1 MEQGNEAGLKDI
13 RRYED
18 ILAKDPGS
26 FCFAPL
32 SDLYRRMGRL
42 DEALDTALRGCEM
55 HPDYIGGYMALGRAC
70 FEKGLYEESR
80 QALEKVVRVMPDN
93 ALARQLLD
101 QIPENLAEDA
111 GIEAWEFEAAD
122 GEVASPLVSSP
133 FYGDSVASEEFQVEW
148 SEGLSSEFSEEPG
161 VDADDE
167 DIIELTDEVVE
178 DEVLWQQQYEEPEE
192 PEEPEA
198 PVSEPPEIQAGPLS
212 TATIADLYL
221 SQGFPD
227 KALDIYRELLKVDP
241 DNAELRQ
248 QVETIQRML
257 TLETQADAAEL
268 PDTAVAVAAMPVDEV
283 HERQASVAEQP
294 SVLETLEGW
303 LANIRRLR

>member
-133 FYGDSVASEEFQVEW
+133 SYGDSVASEEFQVEW
-148 SEGLSSEFSEEPG
+148 SEGLSNEFSGESG
-161 VDADDE
+161 IGADDD
-167 DIIELTDEVVE
+167 DIVELTDEVVE
-178 DEVLWQQQYEEPEE
+178 DEEVLWQQQHEEPEE
-192 PEEPEA
+192 LEA
-198 PVSEPPEIQAGPLS
+198 PAFEPAELQASPLS

-221 SQGFPD
+221 AQGFPD

-241 DNAELRQ
+241 DNIELRQ

>member
-80 QALEKVVRVMPDN
+80 QALEKVVRAMPDN

-101 QIPENLAEDA
+101 QIPETLAEDA
-111 GIEAWEFEAAD
+111 GTEAWVFETAD
-122 GEVASPLVSSP
+122 GEVAAPPVSSP
-133 FYGDSVASEEFQVEW
+133 SYGDSVASEEFQVEW
-148 SEGLSSEFSEEPG
+148 AEGLSSEYSAEPG
-161 VDADDE
+161 IGADDE

-178 DEVLWQQQYEEPEE
+178 EEEVLWQQQYEEAEE
-192 PEEPEA
+192 PEVPA
-198 PVSEPPEIQAGPLS
+198 SEPAELQASPLS
-212 TATIADLYL
+212 TGTIADLYL

-227 KALDIYRELLKVDP
+227 KALDIYRELLKGDP
-241 DNAELRQ
+241 DNIELRQ

-257 TLETQADAAEL
+257 AGEQQSDAAEL
-268 PDTAVAVAAMPVDEV
+268 PGTPAAAAAMPVDEM
-283 HERQASVAEQP
+283 HERQASAAEQP